1 MSTKPWLKG
10 YDPDVPATLVYPS
23 ISLTDLFTQ
32 SVLRFPD
39 QNCTI
44 FRDQSITYQEMGKL
58 TARFAA
64 GLYALGVQKGD
75 RVGLL
80 LPNIP
85 QFVLAF
91 YGILQSGGVV
101 VAMNP
106 QFKARELEYQIRD
119 SGLSVLIALGSQ
131 RDLVEDLR
139 QRASLRS
146 VIYTQ
151 VEDTFDLVDSLHA
164 EPRAGEN
171 CLAAGY
177 DCWLT
182 SLLSQAQNFEQPQ
195 ITLDPADEAIFQ
207 YSGGTTGTPKA
218 AVGLHRN
225 LVANTFQFRHWL
237 VGMQDGKEVV
247 LAAIPLFHVYGMVI
261 AMSVGIGLGA
271 SLVLVQNPRNVDD
284 ILDQI
289 QKYRATLFP
298 GVPNLYQ
305 AINNHPT
312 VLTGK
317 VDLSSIKACISG
329 SAPLLLETKERFEAL
344 TGGKLMEGYGLSEAP
359 TATHCNPM
367 FGENR
372 SGSIGLPLP
381 DVDCKIV
388 DLEDGKTEKQP
399 RQIGELVIR
408 GPQVMKGYHKRPEE
422 DRVTLV
428 DGWLYTGDIAWMDE
442 NGYFYLVDRKKEL
455 IKIGGFQVWPRE
467 IEEVIALHPKVKEV
481 AASGVPDPIRVEII
495 KVWVVPLTG
504 ETLSADEIRIWCGQH
519 LARYKVPSLVEF
531 LDTLPRTTVGKVL
544 RRELKQQ
551 YIDQQLL

>member
-1 MSTKPWLKG
+1 MSSKPWLKA
-10 YDPDVPATLVYPS
+10 YDPDVPTSLVYPS
-23 ISLTDLFTQ
+23 ISLTDLLTHSAQ
-32 SVLRFPD
+32 CFPD
-39 QNCTI
+39 QKCTI
-44 FRDQSITYQEMGKL
+44 FRDQTITYQEMENL
-58 TARFAA
+58 TARLAA
-64 GLYALGVQKGD
+64 GLCAIGVQKGE

-91 YGILQSGGVV
+91 YGILKSGGVV

-106 QFKARELEYQIRD
+106 QYKVRELEYQIRD
-119 SGLSVLIALGSQ
+119 SGLSVLIALASQ
-131 RDLVEDLR
+131 RELVEDLR
-139 QRASLRS
+139 QRVSLRS
-146 VIYTQ
+146 VIYTH
-151 VEDTFDLVDSLHA
+151 VEDAFDLVDSLHA
-164 EPRAGEN
+164 EPRAGEG
-171 CLAAGY
+171 CLVAGN

-182 SLLSQAQNFEQPQ
+182 TLLTQAKRFEPPQ
-195 ITLDPADEAIFQ
+195 VALNPEDEAIFQ

-237 VGMQDGKEVV
+237 VGMLDGKEVV

-271 SLVLVQNPRNVDD
+271 SLVLVQNPRNVED

-289 QKYRATLFP
+289 QRYHATLFP
-298 GVPNLYQ
+298 GVPTLYQ
-305 AINNHPT
+305 AINNHPAVT
-312 VLTGK
+312 SGK

-329 SAPLLLETKERFEAL
+329 SAPLLLETKQRFEAL

-367 FGENR
+367 YGENR

-388 DLEDGKTEKQP
+388 DLEDTKTEMLP

-408 GPQVMKGYHKRPEE
+408 GPQVMKGYHNRPEE
-422 DRVTLV
+422 DRITVV
-428 DGWLYTGDIAWMDE
+428 DGWLYTGDIAWMDQD
-442 NGYFYLVDRKKEL
+442 GYFYLVDRKKEL

-467 IEEVIALHPKVKEV
+467 IEEVISLHPKVKEV

-495 KVWVVPLTG
+495 KVWVVPIPG
-504 ETLSADEIRIWCGQH
+504 ETLTGDDIRIWCGQQ

-531 LDTLPRTTVGKVL
+531 LDALPRTSVGKVL